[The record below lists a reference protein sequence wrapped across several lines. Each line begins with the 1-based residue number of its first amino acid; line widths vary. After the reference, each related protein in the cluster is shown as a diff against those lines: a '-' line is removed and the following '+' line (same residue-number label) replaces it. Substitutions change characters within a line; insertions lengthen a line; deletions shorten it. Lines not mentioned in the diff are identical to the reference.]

1 MRTGS
6 ILQNLRGGQ
15 LLQILA
21 AVGVVLIVPLFFVGG
36 PDWSSTPLDR
46 ALWDLGHLIFF
57 GLATYAVQPWRWLQ
71 GWRLWLTVTLV
82 VLAIG
87 ITIELLQSGLARQ
100 EDWRDVLR
108 NQIGTWLV
116 LAWHPLLTSTTRTPG
131 STRALALASLA
142 LVAFELGAAG
152 VVASRQL
159 EINSQLPLLYNF
171 SHEQPT
177 RFWRGPVTPSSLQA
191 GTSER
196 TDWKSLEIS
205 LNTKLYSGASLDNL
219 PPDWRGYDQLRLSLF
234 NPHND
239 SFTMNLRINDV
250 AHERDVNTYGDR
262 FNTQLE
268 LKPGVNR
275 FTLKLDDVK
284 NAPGTRTMDMSDIR
298 RLGLFVIRLPQ
309 PRTVYLT
316 ELRLD

>member
-1 MRTGS
+1 MGNGS
-6 ILQNLRGGQ
+6 ILPNPRSGRV
-15 LLQILA
+15 LQALA
-21 AVGVVLIVPLFFVGG
+21 AAGVVLIVPLFFVGG

-71 GWRLWLTVTLV
+71 GWRLWLTVTIV

-87 ITIELLQSGLARQ
+87 ITIELLQSGLERQ

-108 NQIGTWLV
+108 NQMGSWLV
-116 LAWHPLLTSTTRTPG
+116 LAWHPILTAG
-131 STRALALASLA
+131 SRHRSPNRALALISLA

-152 VVASRQL
+152 VVAVRQY
-159 EINSQLPLLYNF
+159 EINSQLPQLYDF
-171 SHEQPT
+171 AHEHPT
-177 RFWRGPVTPSSLQA
+177 RFWRGPVSPSPLHSRNNERA
-191 GTSER
+191 GR
-196 TDWKSLEIS
+196 QSLEIS

-219 PPDWRGYDQLRLSLF
+219 PADWRGYDQLRVSLF
-234 NPHND
+234 NPHD
-239 SFTMNLRINDV
+239 HSFTMTMRINDV
-250 AHERDVNTYGDR
+250 AHERNANTYSDR

-268 LKPGVNR
+268 LEPGQNS
-275 FTLKLDDVK
+275 FTLSLDTIRE
-284 NAPGTRTMDMSDIR
+284 APRTRNMDMSDIR
-298 RLGLFVIRLPQ
+298 RLGIFVIRLPQ